1 MCSVI
6 QIKSLSSTSPQT
18 SNKGNFRAAAL
29 KMLKRPEEEKDQ
41 EYYWAMTL
49 VKDLKMIEDPKV
61 WGKSLTMK

>member
-1 MCSVI
+1 MFCYPDKVT
-6 QIKSLSSTSPQT
+6 LFNLTPV
-18 SNKGNFRAAAL
+18 SNKENFRASAL
-29 KMLKRPEEEKDQ
+29 EVLKQPEEEKDQ